1 MLFVVAPASKNL
13 LTRVT
18 HAFDD
23 TEINI
28 IEARMQLTKHGLAL
42 YTFNAHILDLSDAKS
57 RPYLDDLEKRIR
69 YIILNTEKSK
79 LISRKRT
86 SRALK
91 HFPIKPYVEF
101 GFDHPKL
108 TALEVEAQDQ
118 PGLLH
123 NVALILQEHQIELV
137 NARITTFGERA
148 EDVFF
153 IRRINREPL
162 KDDAQLLDTLKSEIA
177 DALST

>member
-1 MLFVVAPASKNL
+1 M
-13 LTRVT
+13 
-18 HAFDD
+18 
-23 TEINI
+23 
-28 IEARMQLTKHGLAL
+28 
-42 YTFNAHILDLSDAKS
+42 
-57 RPYLDDLEKRIR
+57 
-69 YIILNTEKSK
+69 
-79 LISRKRT
+79 
-86 SRALK
+86 
-91 HFPIKPYVEF
+91 
-101 GFDHPKL
+101 
-108 TALEVEAQDQ
+108 
-118 PGLLH
+118 H